1 MRTVWKGTLSFGLV
15 SVPVGLVVAQERQP
29 VRFRR
34 VSRRTGAPVRH
45 RRWDPVEDRELTHDE
60 TMPALELGEGRF
72 APLEPEDLR
81 ALRAGG
87 PAAPR
92 PAPVEPPERGAFEP
106 EPELEPEP
114 DAAEEPEPDPIASR
128 PAPEPHTIAVE
139 GFVPL
144 AEVPG
149 ELYDK
154 AYWLAPEP
162 MGRRPYRLLLAALEE
177 AGQAA
182 ICRFVLREREHL
194 ALVRSGGDVMVLQT
208 LHWPEDI
215 RSADRE
221 RIAQGVAEAPLEEP
235 ELALA
240 RQLVGMMERP
250 FAAEEH
256 RDAARARVL
265 AYLATRGQAAPA
277 PPAEEEH
284 EVPDLIAALK
294 ASLAAARGND
304 AERATG

>member
-15 SVPVGLVVAQERQP
+15 SVPVGLVVAQERNP

-45 RRWDPVEDRELTHDE
+45 RRWDPVEDRELTHAE
-60 TMPALELGEGRF
+60 TMPALELGEGRY
-72 APLEPEDLR
+72 AAVEPEELR

-87 PAAPR
+87 A
-92 PAPVEPPERGAFEP
+92 PAPAPPPAPGRGAFEP
-106 EPELEPEP
+106 EPDEPEP
-114 DAAEEPEPDPIASR
+114 DEQEPDPVLAR
-128 PAPEPHTIAVE
+128 RAPEPQTIAVE

-144 AEVPG
+144 ADVPA

-162 MGRRPYRLLLAALEE
+162 AGRRPYRLLLAALEE

-221 RIAQGVAEAPLEEP
+221 RIAAGVAEAPLEEP
-235 ELALA
+235 ELELA

-265 AYLATRGQAAPA
+265 AYLATRGAAAPV
-277 PPAEEEH
+277 PPAEEEA

-294 ASLAAARGND
+294 ASLAAARGD
-304 AERATG
+304 EPERATG

>member
-15 SVPVGLVVAQERQP
+15 SVPVGLVVAQERNP

-45 RRWDPVEDRELTHDE
+45 RRWDPVEDRELTHAE
-60 TMPALELGEGRF
+60 TMPALELGAGRF
-72 APLEPEDLR
+72 AAIEPEELR
-81 ALRAGG
+81 ELRAGG
-87 PAAPR
+87 AAAPPP
-92 PAPVEPPERGAFEP
+92 PARERDAFEP
-106 EPELEPEP
+106 EP
-114 DAAEEPEPDPIASR
+114 AEQEQEQEPDPVLAR
-128 PAPEPHTIAVE
+128 RAPEPQTIAVE

-144 AEVPG
+144 AEVPT

-162 MGRRPYRLLLAALEE
+162 AGRRPYRLLLAALEE

-221 RIAQGVAEAPLEEP
+221 RIAAGVAEAPLEEP
-235 ELALA
+235 ELELA
-240 RQLVGMMERP
+240 RRLVGMMERP

-265 AYLATRGQAAPA
+265 AYLATRGQAAPV
-277 PPAEEEH
+277 PPAEEQA

-294 ASLAAARGND
+294 ASLAAARGD
-304 AERATG
+304 EPERATG

>member
-45 RRWDPVEDRELTHDE
+45 RRWDPVEDRELSHEE
-60 TMPALELGEGRF
+60 TMPALELGAGHY
-72 APLEPEDLR
+72 ATVEPEELR

-92 PAPVEPPERGAFEP
+92 PPSPEPAERGAFEP
-106 EPELEPEP
+106 EPDELDPGEPEP
-114 DAAEEPEPDPIASR
+114 QADPIASR

-144 AEVPG
+144 ADVPG

-194 ALVRSGGDVMVLQT
+194 ALVRSDGDVMVLQT

-215 RSADRE
+215 RSGDRE
-221 RIAQGVAEAPLEEP
+221 RIAAGVAEAPLEEP

-250 FAAEEH
+250 FAADEH

-265 AYLATRGQAAPA
+265 AYLATRGAPA
-277 PPAEEEH
+277 PAPAAEEPRQ
-284 EVPDLIAALK
+284 VPDLLAALK
-294 ASLAAARGND
+294 ASIAAARAEDGE
-304 AERATG
+304 ERAAG